1 MCGASVRKQSCSAI
15 HGRRSAHALT
25 DDIACTDRERGD
37 PDYGADP
44 VHRQQ
49 RSEREHTKRKHLH
62 GNLLVNTVTVWTPWC
77 IAMRL
82 PACAFRLKWPDFSIF
97 RE

>member
-1 MCGASVRKQSCSAI
+1 MCGASGRKQSCSAI

-49 RSEREHTKRKHLH
+49 RSEREHAKRKHLH
-62 GNLLVNTVTVWTPWC
+62 GNLLVKHRNGVDATVYRNAPASMC
-77 IAMRL
+77 ISRQVA
-82 PACAFRLKWPDFSIF
+82 
-97 RE
+97 